1 MGLVNTLYI
10 IICYAVQPDSLESWI
25 NICSD
30 DNFSLFY
37 GVQALAWFLS
47 TVLMVVEYK
56 RGLSEAW
63 YSNQMFW
70 SLNLL
75 FQIVTVGVCH
85 EFYTNNPF
93 MIISCSFNI
102 ALNLMLVV
110 LMLRTERRTVRN
122 KRPHVD

>member
-10 IICYAVQPDSLESWI
+10 IICYAAQPNSLQAWI

-47 TVLMVVEYK
+47 TVLMVIEYK

-75 FQIVTVGVCH
+75 FQIITVSVCH
-85 EFYTNNPF
+85 NYY
-93 MIISCSFNI
+93 
-102 ALNLMLVV
+102 
-110 LMLRTERRTVRN
+110 
-122 KRPHVD
+122 

>member
-1 MGLVNTLYI
+1 
-10 IICYAVQPDSLESWI
+10 
-25 NICSD
+25 
-30 DNFSLFY
+30 
-37 GVQALAWFLS
+37 
-47 TVLMVVEYK
+47 MVFEYK
-56 RGLSEAW
+56 RSLSEAW

-93 MIISCSFNI
+93 MITSCSFNI

-122 KRPHVD
+122 KRPHVDQEYPDTPKS